1 MNTPKMNTTSLVLV
15 VEDEPEIAELMEDY
29 LRGSGYRTERARDGN
44 EALSLFRLARPD
56 LVLLDIMLPGIDGLE
71 VLKRLRSES
80 NVPVI
85 MLTAKSEETD
95 KIIGLELGADDYI
108 TKPIR
113 LKEVIAR
120 VRAVLRRA
128 HMSEPTHAPLR
139 VGPLEIDTS
148 QMVATADG
156 QPLALTV
163 TEFRLLAHLA
173 ERAGRIFSRA
183 ELLEAVLP
191 ESDALE
197 RVIDVHVGNLRRKLD
212 KRGASHLLQTV
223 RGVGFKLAA

>member
-29 LRGSGYRTERARDGN
+29 LRSSGYRTERARDGN

-56 LVLLDIMLPGIDGLE
+56 LVLLDIMLPGLDGLE

-80 NVPVI
+80 TVPVI
-85 MLTAKSEETD
+85 MLTAKAEETD

-139 VGPLEIDTS
+139 VGSLEIDPL
-148 QMVATADG
+148 QMVATANA
-156 QPLALTV
+156 QPLELTV

-173 ERAGRIFSRA
+173 EQAGRIFSRA

-212 KRGASHLLQTV
+212 KQGVSHMLQAMRGA
-223 RGVGFKLAA
+223 GFRLTA

>member
-1 MNTPKMNTTSLVLV
+1 MEPRKVNTMALVLV

-29 LRGSGYRTERARDGN
+29 LRSNGYRTERARDGN

-56 LVLLDIMLPGIDGLE
+56 LVLLDIMMPGLDGVE
-71 VLKRLRSES
+71 VLKRLRSQS
-80 NVPVI
+80 NVPII
-85 MLTAKSEETD
+85 MLTAKTEETD

-120 VRAVLRRA
+120 VKAVLRRTR
-128 HMSEPTHAPLR
+128 MSEPTHAPLR
-139 VGPLEIDTS
+139 VGPLEIDPL
-148 QMVATADG
+148 QMVATANG
-156 QPLALTV
+156 QTLPLTV

-173 ERAGRIFSRA
+173 EQKGRIFSRV

-197 RVIDVHVGNLRRKLD
+197 RVMDVHIGNLRRKLD
-212 KRGASHLLQTV
+212 TQEASYLLQTV
-223 RGVGFKLAA
+223 RGVGFKLTE

>member
-1 MNTPKMNTTSLVLV
+1 MALVLV

-29 LRGSGYRTERARDGN
+29 LRSNGYRTERARDGN

-56 LVLLDIMLPGIDGLE
+56 LVLLDIMMPGLDGIE

-85 MLTAKSEETD
+85 ILTAKTEETD

-120 VRAVLRRA
+120 VKAVLRRT

-139 VGPLEIDTS
+139 IGPLEIDPL
-148 QMVATADG
+148 QMVATANG

-173 ERAGRIFSRA
+173 EQKGRIFSRI

-197 RVIDVHVGNLRRKLD
+197 RVMDVHIGNLRRKLD
-212 KRGASHLLQTV
+212 TQEASYLLQTV
-223 RGVGFKLAA
+223 RGVGFKLTE